1 MDLYNF
7 EYTNQLIIDF
17 ENFNLKFIEVYFLY
31 HIKNKENMKSKTEI
45 WYDMCKLYINMI
57 YTYKY
62 IQSVLFMDI
71 HQVTP
76 ILAVRRSMSYLG
88 KDVS

>member
-1 MDLYNF
+1 M
-7 EYTNQLIIDF
+7 IDF
-17 ENFNLKFIEVYFLY
+17 ENFNLKFIEVYFSY
-31 HIKNKENMKSKTEI
+31 HIKKKNKKTMKSRAEI
-45 WYDMCKLYINMI
+45 WCKLYIDMMYA

-76 ILAVRRSMSYLG
+76 ILTVRRSMSYLG

>member
-45 WYDMCKLYINMI
+45 
-57 YTYKY
+57 
-62 IQSVLFMDI
+62 
-71 HQVTP
+71 
-76 ILAVRRSMSYLG
+76 
-88 KDVS
+88 